1 MITIYRMNP
10 PLYSFKMS
18 FFMDFFPFFP
28 VHSKGFFPCLVCP
41 FLWVYAFLDVS
52 TTTSAFLLSM
62 CELLRINTF
71 FSMSTTTDLSCSGQL
86 RHFYHHFTRR
96 FLNHTKTLRLV
107 VSTLWG
113 TLYSHRSI
121 FSFNPSHNL
130 ICIKPLF
137 QNPNTNIH
145 CLSYRF
151 FTHSHSFK
159 NLCSFFCL
167 FYPSFFFSFNSSFFF
182 SFNSSFFFPF
192 I

>member
-1 MITIYRMNP
+1 M
-10 PLYSFKMS
+10 
-18 FFMDFFPFFP
+18 
-28 VHSKGFFPCLVCP
+28 
-41 FLWVYAFLDVS
+41 S
-52 TTTSAFLLSM
+52 TTTSALLLSM

-113 TLYSHRSI
+113 TLYTHRSI

-145 CLSYRF
+145 SLSYFF
-151 FTHSHSFK
+151 FTNSHSPE
-159 NLCSFFCL
+159 NLCSFSRL
-167 FYPSFFFSFNSSFFF
+167 FYS
-182 SFNSSFFFPF
+182 SFNSSFFFPSF
-192 I
+192 KICFASYSRTFPPIIDVTPSLTLSYFCAR